1 MFYTFNQ
8 LSVYRFVFL
17 LELILAEFFFCHNLK
32 RNNYFWLRF
41 AICFSI
47 SCLLIFF
54 FPIINYEPFNISLL
68 FIFIYLCNVISCKV
82 MFKEKWQTVLFC
94 TLASYTVQH
103 IAYAVYNLLVDN
115 LYLGKIMDYFI
126 ETNPYF
132 ANNQK
137 EGVGYS
143 FITFIVYAWVY
154 FSVYWVSARMLA
166 SKIKKDSNVQINHNS
181 LIFLSMILLFVD
193 IYFNLLTV
201 FYNTDSLFSLV
212 EGILNIFVCLLALL
226 LQFTQL
232 RVTEM
237 TDELNSIKSIWA
249 ERNKQYEMSKKNIE
263 IINIKCHDLKH
274 QIHKIGKKESIDQ
287 NEMKQIEEAVSF
299 YDMNAKTGNEALD
312 VILTEKALL
321 CEKNHIELT
330 MIVDGESI
338 SFISP
343 RDIYSLF
350 GNALDNAIEALEH
363 VEEGKRNIS
372 LYVKKKMN
380 FISIHI
386 ENYFV
391 KDVQIKNN
399 TLITSKEDSSL
410 HGFGFLSMQEITN
423 RYNGTMTY
431 KADNHLFSLDFL
443 FPIS

>member
-1 MFYTFNQ
+1 
-8 LSVYRFVFL
+8 
-17 LELILAEFFFCHNLK
+17 
-32 RNNYFWLRF
+32 
-41 AICFSI
+41 
-47 SCLLIFF
+47 
-54 FPIINYEPFNISLL
+54 
-68 FIFIYLCNVISCKV
+68 

-103 IAYAVYNLLVDN
+103 IAYAIYNLLVDN

-232 RVTEM
+232 KVTEM

-249 ERNKQYEMSKKNIE
+249 ERNKQYEMAKKNIE

-274 QIHKIGKKESIDQ
+274 QIHKMGKKESIDQ

-443 FPIS
+443 FPVS